1 MRSLVFV
8 MGYLADAVL
17 ETIELNNFMAKMIY
31 VESAFTSNYT
41 TIKNHTCNISR
52 FQFIKS

>member
-8 MGYLADAVL
+8 MDYLADAVL
-17 ETIELNNFMAKMIY
+17 ETIELHNFMANMIY
-31 VESAFTSNYT
+31 VESAFTLNST

-52 FQFIKS
+52 LQFIKS